1 MRIRSSRASRRAQ
14 RARSWPRTRQRR
26 PGGGGRRVVAP
37 ATAVEAA
44 LATLAEELHRLY
56 PGLEARVH
64 RPDQKLPA
72 GAVRLPAVRPD
83 DPEAI
88 LDAPAGDGGR
98 DDDPL
103 DQ

>member
-1 MRIRSSRASRRAQ
+1 MRIRSSRLRRA
-14 RARSWPRTRQRR
+14 RRWPRTRQRR
-26 PGGGGRRVVAP
+26 PGAQGRRARRAVAP

-44 LATLAEELHRLY
+44 LETLAEELHRLY

-64 RPDQKLPA
+64 RPGQELPP